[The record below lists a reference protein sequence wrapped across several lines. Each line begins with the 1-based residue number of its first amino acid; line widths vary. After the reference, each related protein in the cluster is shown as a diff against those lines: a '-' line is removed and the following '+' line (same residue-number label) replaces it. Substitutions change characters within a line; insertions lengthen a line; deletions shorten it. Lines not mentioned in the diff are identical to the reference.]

1 MELRNAVAKAFSIPV
16 PASVAFDYPTLED
29 LASYI
34 GNKLA
39 ARATLTKPASAVVS
53 LPHQHQAS
61 MTTEIVSVACQYPAA
76 EATGKA
82 FCPEL
87 QCVSYVAPIVI
98 CDL

>member
-1 MELRNAVAKAFSIPV
+1 MELRDAVAKAFSIPV
-16 PASVAFDYPTLED
+16 PASVAFDYPTLEA

-34 GNKLA
+34 GSELA
-39 ARATLTKPASAVVS
+39 ARASLTKPASAVVS

-61 MTTEIVSVACQYPAA
+61 TTTDIVSVACQYPAA

-87 QCVSYVAPIVI
+87 QALS
-98 CDL
+98 